1 MIISSTSDQLLMPV
15 KPWFLAFTLLIAFGF
30 NLVPM
35 GRVPAMPDFVA
46 VVLVFWN
53 VHEPRRVG
61 VGIAFLLGL
70 LMDVHDGAVLGQHA
84 LAYTLLS
91 FLAVTVHRRLT
102 AFSAFSQ
109 MFQVLPLFFAAHV
122 LALMVRLFA
131 GGGFPGWSLLLA
143 PLFEALLWPL
153 ADWLLLA
160 PQRRAPDR
168 DQNRPLL

>member
-1 MIISSTSDQLLMPV
+1 MMMPSTSDQLLMPV
-15 KPWFLAFTLLIAFGF
+15 NPWFLAFTLLVAFTL

-46 VVLVFWN
+46 VVLVFWT

-61 VGIAFLLGL
+61 VGVAFLLGL
-70 LMDVHDGAVLGQHA
+70 MMDVHDGAVLGQHA

-91 FLAVTVHRRLT
+91 FLAVTVHRRLGGFT
-102 AFSAFSQ
+102 ALSQ
-109 MFQVLPLFFAAHV
+109 MFQVLPLFFAAHAV
-122 LALMVRLFA
+122 SLTVRMFA
-131 GGGFPGWSLLLA
+131 GGMFPGWSILLA
-143 PLFEALLWPL
+143 PVFEALLWPV